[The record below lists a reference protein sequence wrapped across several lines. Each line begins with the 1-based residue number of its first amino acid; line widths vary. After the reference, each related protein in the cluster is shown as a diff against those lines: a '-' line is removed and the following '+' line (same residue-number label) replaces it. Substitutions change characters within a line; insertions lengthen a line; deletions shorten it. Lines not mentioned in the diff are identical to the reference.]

1 MTLKID
7 SNGLISLK
15 GKSISLEGLDSIQ
28 AQCVLL
34 KLGFNQDC
42 LFDVLCEF
50 EENGWNETLL
60 GLTGSFIY
68 GEYKGEVQ

>member
-1 MTLKID
+1 MLKID

-15 GKSISLEGLDSIQ
+15 GKSVHLEGLNSTQ

-34 KLGFNQDC
+34 KLGFEKDC
-42 LFDVLCEF
+42 LFDVICEF

-68 GEYKGEVQ
+68 GEFNGVIQ